1 MPCCLAG
8 FGLDATLEVIRALE
22 GAMGVEY
29 LLYPR
34 LGRAFL
40 WKSTKGGAA
49 TGGLE
54 GLEGLHG
61 IKVRPLPFGGVVG
74 GLAEEGGAGAI
85 LSRIRRVFDPEG
97 LIGTGL
103 FS

>member
-1 MPCCLAG
+1 
-8 FGLDATLEVIRALE
+8 
-22 GAMGVEY
+22 VEY

-40 WKSTKGGAA
+40 WESTKGGEA

-54 GLEGLHG
+54 ALEGLRG
-61 IKVRPLPFGGVVG
+61 IKIRPLPFGGAVG
-74 GLAEEGGAGAI
+74 RPAEEGGAGAI